1 MRTLIALCFALAVG
15 CGEEKEEVGS
25 LFQCQ
30 CEVACA
36 DGTSTTLQNTPHCY
50 ESSACAATGF
60 GEACPDFAVYSH
72 ICGAS
77 TPTSCG
83 TCTCGGALSECAT
96 DQLLNCPN

>member
-15 CGEEKEEVGS
+15 CGEEEMGT

-36 DGTSTTLQNTPHCY
+36 DGTSATLQNTPHCY
-50 ESSACAATGF
+50 ESAACAATGF
-60 GEACPDFAVYSH
+60 QGACPDFADYSRV
-72 ICGAS
+72 CGAS

-83 TCTCGGALSECAT
+83 NCTCGGSVGQCAA
-96 DQLLNCPN
+96 DELLNCPN